1 MKYLLIL
8 SFLCTQVCLAQK
20 KTTYNYIVK
29 FNNSAGT
36 SIEEKTYY
44 ITLQEIKSLSGQNRL
59 MELRVDGFDFEDKSV
74 TGRTFSTGAPDKS
87 KDFLNSTSAL
97 SDLYYLKKPL
107 QFTVSKGLVNV
118 DTSAWK
124 DEIKQQLHDWEIRE
138 DVFENAVV
146 TTFSG
151 MSNLAQ
157 SLYFY
162 GLALMDSKALKENEI
177 TKDGVTYHIL
187 QRDKV
192 GIHVNY
198 SKLDSLSTLE
208 GNTRFDVKNY
218 LVQVGDRN
226 LKNTYVMDDGQKITS
241 RSKISI
247 QRGDKYQS
255 NPIENDYYDML
266 VKGSYWSTALSLGDK
281 VDSLKLEQYITVY
294 EPKYANDR
302 SFISNKLRHLQKLD
316 DYKQYDKALS
326 SVPPGM
332 LAGTHHLSNKV
343 NTDDLSVD
351 EFREIIPL
359 LDDRQLYDYLQYS
372 LSQHILAKDTLA
384 SQRLQIIA
392 SQFSEREKTAA
403 QPMYLWARALQTE
416 DIESLK
422 LLQQEIFNTDEAY
435 WNQGNAGRYALLLQ
449 QLLFKKGEHGLQ
461 TLQHIIDKIVPLYE
475 DETNELRFIQKA
487 HLAYAYYLAYERAID
502 HEEQALSFLEKAA
515 YYSPKNGAEK
525 AYGSFYDRVFLK
537 SKENYSDDY
546 FAALSKRGKKDVALQ
561 SYVQEFLNNPGS
573 SFQSLSAFYRENYDE
588 ANFSTFFK
596 NEVISQLPDAPLFSL
611 KDLQDK
617 DFTSEQFRGKWTVV
631 DFWGTW
637 CGPCVEEMPKLNKY
651 YLGLKKDQKNKIDFM
666 TIACHDTKEKVQHF
680 LSDNNYEI
688 PVLMSDNKIQGA
700 YKVRGYP
707 SKYIITPEGKLISTE
722 FGFDWQTLISQLANL

>member
-1 MKYLLIL
+1 MKYLLLL

-20 KTTYNYIVK
+20 RTIYNYIVK
-29 FNNSAGT
+29 FNNSTGT
-36 SIEEKTYY
+36 SIEEKTYCV
-44 ITLQEIKSLSGQNRL
+44 TLQEIKSLSGQNRL
-59 MELRVDGFDFEDKSV
+59 MELRIDGFDFEEKGGSA
-74 TGRTFSTGAPDKS
+74 RAFSTGAPNKS
-87 KDFLNSTSAL
+87 KDFLNSTAAL
-97 SDLYYLKKPL
+97 SDLYYLKNPL
-107 QFTVSKGLVNV
+107 QFTVNKGLVNV

-124 DEIKQQLHDWEIRE
+124 DEIKQQLLAWEIQE
-138 DVFENAVV
+138 DVLENVMV

-151 MSNLAQ
+151 LLNLAQ
-157 SLYFY
+157 SLYFSD
-162 GLALMDSKALKENEI
+162 LATIDSKALKENEI

-187 QRDKV
+187 QRDKA

-208 GNTRFDVKNY
+208 GNTRFDRKNY

-241 RSKISI
+241 RSKMSI

-255 NPIENDYYDML
+255 NPIEDDYYDML

-281 VDSLKLEQYITVY
+281 VDSIKFFQYIDLYQSKY
-294 EPKYANDR
+294 ENDR
-302 SFISNKLRHLQKLD
+302 NFIIAKLRHLQNFD
-316 DYKQYDKALS
+316 DYKLYDRALS
-326 SVPPGM
+326 TVPPSM
-332 LAGTHHLSNKV
+332 IAGTHHLSNKI
-343 NTDDLSVD
+343 NSDGLSAD

-372 LSQHILAKDTLA
+372 LSQHVLAKDTLA
-384 SQRLQIIA
+384 SQRLQVIA

-416 DIESLK
+416 EIDSLK
-422 LLQQEIFNTDEAY
+422 FLQQAILHTDEAY
-435 WNQGNAGRYALLLQ
+435 WNQGNAGRYVLLLQ

-461 TLQHIIDKIVPLYE
+461 TLRHIIDKIAPLYE
-475 DETNELRFIQKA
+475 DDTNELRFIQKA
-487 HLAYAYYLAYERAID
+487 HLAYAYYLGYERAID

-515 YYSPKNGAEK
+515 YYSPKSGAEK

-537 SKENYSDDY
+537 SKENYSEDY

-596 NEVISQLPDAPLFSL
+596 NDVISQLPDAPLFSL

-617 DFTSEQFRGKWTVV
+617 DFTSEQFSGKWTVV

-651 YLGLKKDQKNKIDFM
+651 YLGLKKDQKSKIDFM

-680 LSDNNYEI
+680 LSNNNYEI

-722 FGFDWQTLISQLANL
+722 FGFDWQTLVSQLANL